1 MDISS
6 TNHSGHGLAL
16 NLPPECDNI
25 EGHSESEEQ
34 RSRRRLSATMRQ
46 AAAAVAAFVMEATS
60 RN

>member
-16 NLPPECDNI
+16 TLPPQCDNI

-34 RSRRRLSATMRQ
+34 RSRRLSATMRQ
-46 AAAAVAAFVMEATS
+46 AAAAAAFVMEATS